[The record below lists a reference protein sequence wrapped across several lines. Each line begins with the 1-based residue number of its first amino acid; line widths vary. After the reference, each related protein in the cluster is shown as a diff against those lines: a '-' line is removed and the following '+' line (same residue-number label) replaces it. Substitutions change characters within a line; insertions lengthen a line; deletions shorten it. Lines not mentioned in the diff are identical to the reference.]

1 MHADP
6 LDILRQYWGY
16 SQFRPQ
22 QQDIIR
28 SVLLDRD
35 TLALMPT
42 GGGKSLCF
50 QVPALCHEGICIV
63 ISPLVALM
71 KDQVDRLKEMDIRAA
86 YLTSAQRYQ
95 EMDHILESAIYGK
108 MKFLYVSPERLK
120 NELFIERLKQMKV
133 NLIAVDEAHCI
144 SQWGHDFRPAYREIA
159 EIRKIH
165 PKTPIIAVTASA
177 TQKVALDIAKQLEFK
192 DEAVFELPMTRS
204 NLNFAV
210 IEEPQSLSRLVRIC
224 KKLGGSGI
232 VYSSTRKSVRDIA
245 EFLNESGVSTGFYHA
260 GIDPATKDKLQTDW
274 INNHFPVMVAT
285 NAFGM
290 GIDKPDVRFVV
301 HLSPPQN
308 LENYVQE
315 AGRAGRDGKE
325 SWAILL
331 YTTPQLLQRTS
342 ELNQQFPDKER
353 IRSTY
358 HKLCSYLGVAY
369 GAGYNTQHN
378 FNLREFCDR
387 YKLKSRD
394 VFFDLETLAFA
405 GYIHL
410 GEGILIPSRMMFKV
424 NAQALYDFQIR
435 NADLDPFIRLVLRTY
450 GGMFENY
457 ARIDERYL
465 AAKTGWSTDKVRQ
478 TLIRLDNMEVVSY
491 QPQNDLPILT
501 LLTGRHEHE
510 HLRIPKE
517 AYEERKERVESR
529 WKSMMEYIHL
539 EECRTNFIANYFGDR
554 PKEKCGHCDNCRAEK
569 NQEHTLPKA
578 LKNLLRE
585 GDAHLVDVVHTLS
598 EFNKREVIDLI
609 EEYIDEKRISRNED
623 DILHWKNADY

>member
-6 LDILRQYWGY
+6 LDILKQYWGY
-16 SQFRPQ
+16 NQFRPQ

-50 QVPALCHEGICIV
+50 QVPALCREGICIV

-120 NELFIERLKQMKV
+120 NELFIERLKQMKL

-165 PKTPIIAVTASA
+165 PKTPVIAVTASA

-232 VYSSTRKSVRDIA
+232 VYSATRKSVRDIA
-245 EFLNESGVSTGFYHA
+245 EFLNESGVSAGFYHA

-274 INNHFPVMVAT
+274 INNHFPLMVAT

-325 SWAILL
+325 SWAILM

-342 ELNQQFPDKER
+342 EIEQQFPNKER
-353 IRSTY
+353 VRSTY

-457 ARIDERYL
+457 ARLDERYL

-501 LLTGRHEHE
+501 LLTGRHEQE

-529 WKSMMEYIHL
+529 WNSMMEYIHL
-539 EECRTNFIANYFGDR
+539 EDCRTNFIAKYFGDK
-554 PKEKCGHCDNCRAEK
+554 PKVKCGHCDVCRAEK

-623 DILHWKNADY
+623 DILHWNNADY

>member
-6 LDILRQYWGY
+6 LDILKQYWGY
-16 SQFRPQ
+16 SQFRPKQ
-22 QQDIIR
+22 EDIIR
-28 SVLLDRD
+28 SVLLNRD

-63 ISPLVALM
+63 VSPLVALM

-95 EMDHILESAIYGK
+95 EMDQILESAIYGK

-120 NELFIERLKQMKV
+120 NELFIERFKQMKV

-159 EIRKIH
+159 EIRKMH
-165 PKTPIIAVTASA
+165 PKTPVIAVTASA
-177 TQKVALDIAKQLEFK
+177 TKTVVKDVIKQLEFK
-192 DEAVFELPMTRS
+192 DEALFELPMTRP

-245 EFLNESGVSTGFYHA
+245 EFLNESGIHAGFYHA

-274 INNHFPVMVAT
+274 VNNLFPVMVAT

-315 AGRAGRDGKE
+315 AGRAGRDGNE

-331 YTTPQLLQRTS
+331 YTTPQLLQRKND
-342 ELNQQFPDKER
+342 LAQQFPDKER
-353 IRSTY
+353 IRATY

-369 GAGYNTQHN
+369 GAGLNTLHN
-378 FNLREFCDR
+378 FNMREFCER

-394 VFFDLETLAFA
+394 VFFDLETLSVA

-410 GEGILIPSRMMFKV
+410 SEGVLIPSRMMFQI
-424 NAQALYDFQIR
+424 NAQSLYDFQIR
-435 NADLDPFIRLVLRTY
+435 NADLDPFIRLILRTY

-457 ARIDERYL
+457 SRVDERYL
-465 AAKTGWSTDKVRQ
+465 AAKTGWSADKVRK
-478 TLIRLDNMEVVSY
+478 TLIRMDNMDVVSY

-501 LLTGRHEHE
+501 LLTGRHEQE

-517 AYEERKERVESR
+517 AYEERKERVGSR
-529 WKSMMEYIHL
+529 WEAMMEYIHL
-539 EECRTNFIANYFGDR
+539 EKCRTNFIAHYFGDK
-554 PKEKCGHCDNCRAEK
+554 PKQPCGHCDVCRSEQK
-569 NQEHTLPKA
+569 QEHTLPNA
-578 LKNLLRE
+578 LKNLLRA
-585 GDAHLVDVVHTLS
+585 GDAHLVDVVHTLN
-598 EFNKREVIDLI
+598 EFNKRDVIDLI
-609 EEYIDEKRISRNED
+609 DVYIDEKRISRNED
-623 DILHWKNADY
+623 DILHWMTAHS

>member
-6 LDILRQYWGY
+6 LDILKQYWGY
-16 SQFRPQ
+16 NQFRPQ

-50 QVPALCHEGICIV
+50 QVPALCREGICIV

-120 NELFIERLKQMKV
+120 NELFIERLKQMKL

-165 PKTPIIAVTASA
+165 PKTPVIAVTASA

-232 VYSSTRKSVRDIA
+232 VYSATRKSVRDIA
-245 EFLNESGVSTGFYHA
+245 EFLNESGVSAGFYHA

-274 INNHFPVMVAT
+274 INNHFPLMVAT

-325 SWAILL
+325 SWAILM

-342 ELNQQFPDKER
+342 EIEQQFPDKER
-353 IRSTY
+353 VRSTY

-457 ARIDERYL
+457 ARLDERYL

-501 LLTGRHEHE
+501 LLTGRHEQE

-529 WKSMMEYIHL
+529 WNSMMEYIHL
-539 EECRTNFIANYFGDR
+539 EDCRTNFIARYFGDK
-554 PKEKCGHCDNCRAEK
+554 PKEKCGHCDVCRAEK

-623 DILHWKNADY
+623 DILHWNNADY